1 MKTAIFLS
9 LVVICVIVS
18 LFNAYAKAGKH
29 FSFEFR
35 HHGNTSD
42 AVVK

>member
-9 LVVICVIVS
+9 LVVICVIAS

-29 FSFEFR
+29 FSLGFR